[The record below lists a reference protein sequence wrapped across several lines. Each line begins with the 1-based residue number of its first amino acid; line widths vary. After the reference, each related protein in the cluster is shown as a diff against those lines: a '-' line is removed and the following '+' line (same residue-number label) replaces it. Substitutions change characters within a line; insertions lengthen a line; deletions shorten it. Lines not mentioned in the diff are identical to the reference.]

1 MKNSKLLKVLSTSAL
16 VATLIIPQ
24 ATTFAADAT
33 ETHTITLEA
42 DSNSGKE
49 TKPETAKKDEG
60 KAKPADKKSETDK
73 KETGKQETGKKSE
86 TKKEESKA
94 VVYKTKEDAE
104 KAAKAALKNDKINN
118 AYDINQ
124 GIDGNF
130 YYVLKIKTD
139 VKDGEKEEKPDV
151 TTKVEIRETKAP
163 IKYQASDKLKL
174 GEIGKEPIKKPVNGK
189 VKVTITTKI
198 VNGKEVKEEKKEVL
212 VKEEAGIFEVGNKEV
227 KEEVTKFETIE
238 KKDDTLA
245 KGVKKVKVKGKD
257 GKVVNTITYTV
268 NPKTGELENPKT
280 EVDVKEKVVDEVVL
294 IGTNEK
300 LAKEQKHEKA
310 NKKGE
315 KQAESKSSKLP
326 KAGSAAEI
334 MTLAAGALASIG
346 GIALNRKRR

>member
-49 TKPETAKKDEG
+49 TKPETNKEAKPETGKKDEG

-73 KETGKQETGKKSE
+73 KEIGKKSE

-118 AYDINQ
+118 AYDITQ

-163 IKYQASDKLKL
+163 IKYQASDKLSF
-174 GEIGKEPIKKPVNGK
+174 
-189 VKVTITTKI
+189 I
-198 VNGKEVKEEKKEVL
+198 VYMY
-212 VKEEAGIFEVGNKEV
+212 IIPR
-227 KEEVTKFETIE
+227 KF
-238 KKDDTLA
+238 
-245 KGVKKVKVKGKD
+245 
-257 GKVVNTITYTV
+257 
-268 NPKTGELENPKT
+268 
-280 EVDVKEKVVDEVVL
+280 
-294 IGTNEK
+294 
-300 LAKEQKHEKA
+300 
-310 NKKGE
+310 
-315 KQAESKSSKLP
+315 
-326 KAGSAAEI
+326 
-334 MTLAAGALASIG
+334 
-346 GIALNRKRR
+346 

>member
-24 ATTFAADAT
+24 ATTFAADTT
-33 ETHTITLEA
+33 ETKPVPTITLEA
-42 DSNSGKE
+42 DNNSGKE
-49 TKPETAKKDEG
+49 TKPEVDKEKDNKET
-60 KAKPADKKSETDK
+60 KP
-73 KETGKQETGKKSE
+73 ETGKQETGKKDE
-86 TKKEESKA
+86 GKKEETK
-94 VVYKTKEDAE
+94 VVYKTREDAE

-151 TTKVEIRETKAP
+151 TTKVEVRETKAP

-334 MTLAAGALASIG
+334 MTLATGALASIG

>member
-24 ATTFAADAT
+24 ATTFAADTT
-33 ETHTITLEA
+33 ETKPVPTITLEA
-42 DSNSGKE
+42 DNNSGKE
-49 TKPETAKKDEG
+49 TKPEVDKEKDNKETKPETG
-60 KAKPADKKSETDK
+60 KQ
-73 KETGKQETGKKSE
+73 ETGKQETGKKDE
-86 TKKEESKA
+86 GKKEETK
-94 VVYKTKEDAE
+94 VVYKTREDAE
-104 KAAKAALKNDKINN
+104 KAAKEALKNDKINN
-118 AYDINQ
+118 AYDITQ

-139 VKDGEKEEKPDV
+139 VKDGEKEENPDV
-151 TTKVEIRETKAP
+151 TTKFEIRETKAP

-198 VNGKEVKEEKKEVL
+198 VDGKEVKEEKKEVL

-227 KEEVTKFETIE
+227 KEEITKFKTIE

-268 NPKTGELENPKT
+268 NPETGELENPKT

-310 NKKGE
+310 NKTGE

-326 KAGSAAEI
+326 KAGSATEI

>member
-1 MKNSKLLKVLSTSAL
+1 MKNSKLLKVLSTSVL

-60 KAKPADKKSETDK
+60 KAKSADKKSETGK
-73 KETGKQETGKKSE
+73 KETGKKSE

-151 TTKVEIRETKAP
+151 TTKVEVRETKAP

>member
-94 VVYKTKEDAE
+94 VVYKTREDAE
-104 KAAKAALKNDKINN
+104 KAAKEALKNDKINN

-198 VNGKEVKEEKKEVL
+198 VDGKEVKEEKKEVL

-227 KEEVTKFETIE
+227 KEEITKFKTIE

-268 NPKTGELENPKT
+268 NPETGELENPKT

-310 NKKGE
+310 NKTGE

-326 KAGSAAEI
+326 KAGSATEI
-334 MTLAAGALASIG
+334 MTLAAGALVSIG

>member
-49 TKPETAKKDEG
+49 TKPEVDKEKDNKET
-60 KAKPADKKSETDK
+60 KP
-73 KETGKQETGKKSE
+73 ETGKQETGKKDE
-86 TKKEESKA
+86 GKKEETK
-94 VVYKTKEDAE
+94 VVYKIREDAE

-139 VKDGEKEEKPDV
+139 VKDGEKEENPDV

-163 IKYQASDKLKL
+163 VKYQASDKLKL

-198 VNGKEVKEEKKEVL
+198 VDGKEVKEEKKEVL

-227 KEEVTKFETIE
+227 KEEITKFKTIE

-245 KGVKKVKVKGKD
+245 KGVKRVKVKGKD

-334 MTLAAGALASIG
+334 MTLATGALASIG

>member
-1 MKNSKLLKVLSTSAL
+1 MKNTKLLKVLSTSAL
-16 VATLIIPQ
+16 VATLVIPQ
-24 ATTFAADAT
+24 ATTFAADTT
-33 ETHTITLEA
+33 ETKPVPTITLEA
-42 DSNSGKE
+42 DNTSGKE
-49 TKPETAKKDEG
+49 TKPETKPETGKETGKKDEG
-60 KAKPADKKSETDK
+60 KETTKP
-73 KETGKQETGKKSE
+73 ETGKKE
-86 TKKEESKA
+86 EGKKEETKA

-130 YYVLKIKTD
+130 YYVLKIKAD

-151 TTKVEIRETKAP
+151 TTKVEVRETKAP

-268 NPKTGELENPKT
+268 NPETGELENPKT

-300 LAKEQKHEKA
+300 LAKEGKVSKDEKD
-310 NKKGE
+310 NKAAGE
-315 KQAESKSSKLP
+315 KKSSKLP

>member
-24 ATTFAADAT
+24 ATTFAADTT
-33 ETHTITLEA
+33 ETKPVPTITLEA
-42 DSNSGKE
+42 DNNSGKE
-49 TKPETAKKDEG
+49 TKPEVDKEKDNKET
-60 KAKPADKKSETDK
+60 KP
-73 KETGKQETGKKSE
+73 ETGKQETGKKDE
-86 TKKEESKA
+86 GKKEETK
-94 VVYKTKEDAE
+94 VVYKTREDAE
-104 KAAKAALKNDKINN
+104 KAAKEALKNDKINN
-118 AYDINQ
+118 AYDITQ

-139 VKDGEKEEKPDV
+139 VKDGEKEENPDV

-334 MTLAAGALASIG
+334 MTLATGALASIG

>member
-1 MKNSKLLKVLSTSAL
+1 MKNTKLLKVLSTSAL
-16 VATLIIPQ
+16 VATLVIPQ
-24 ATTFAADAT
+24 VTTFAADAT
-33 ETHTITLEA
+33 ETKPVTITLEA
-42 DSNSGKE
+42 DNTSGKE
-49 TKPETAKKDEG
+49 TKPETKPETGKKDEG
-60 KAKPADKKSETDK
+60 KETTKP
-73 KETGKQETGKKSE
+73 ETGKQDKKPE
-86 TKKEESKA
+86 TKKEETKA

-104 KAAKAALKNDKINN
+104 KAAKAALKDDKVNN

-151 TTKVEIRETKAP
+151 TTKVEVRETKAP

>member
-24 ATTFAADAT
+24 ATTFAADTT
-33 ETHTITLEA
+33 ETKPVPTITLEA
-42 DSNSGKE
+42 DNNSGKE
-49 TKPETAKKDEG
+49 TKPEVDKEKDNKETKPETG
-60 KAKPADKKSETDK
+60 KQ
-73 KETGKQETGKKSE
+73 ETGKQETGKKDE
-86 TKKEESKA
+86 GKKEETK

-118 AYDINQ
+118 AYDITQ

-151 TTKVEIRETKAP
+151 TTKVEVRETKAP
-163 IKYQASDKLKL
+163 VKYQASDKLKL

-198 VNGKEVKEEKKEVL
+198 VDGKEVKEEKKEVL

-227 KEEVTKFETIE
+227 KEEITKFKTIE

-268 NPKTGELENPKT
+268 NPETGELENPKT

>member
-49 TKPETAKKDEG
+49 AKPETNKETKPETGKKD
-60 KAKPADKKSETDK
+60 DK
-73 KETGKQETGKKSE
+73 KEETGKKDDKKPE

-94 VVYKTKEDAE
+94 IGYKTKEDAE
-104 KAAKAALKNDKINN
+104 KAAKAALKNDKVNN
-118 AYDINQ
+118 AYDITQ

-130 YYVLKIKTD
+130 YYVLKIKSD

-227 KEEVTKFETIE
+227 KEEITKFKTIE

-257 GKVVNTITYTV
+257 GKVVNTITYEI
-268 NPKTGELENPKT
+268 NPETGELENPKT
-280 EVDVKEKVVDEVVL
+280 EVDVKEKVVDEIVL
-294 IGTNEK
+294 VGTNEK

-310 NKKGE
+310 NKNGE
-315 KQAESKSSKLP
+315 KQAENKSSKLP